1 MKENVTALG
10 RILTSLGQLG
20 RNASNYS
27 QTWGGGGGV
36 GVGVQG
42 SERGKRFLWIQ
53 DRKKK
58 KRNAPPVFEPLDGEP
73 GRFYFTVWGLGELDC
88 PKTQQ

>member
-1 MKENVTALG
+1 M
-10 RILTSLGQLG
+10 
-20 RNASNYS
+20 
-27 QTWGGGGGV
+27 GGGAYTRRGGA
-36 GVGVQG
+36 VQG

-58 KRNAPPVFEPLDGEP
+58 KRNAPPVSEPLDGEP
-73 GRFYFTVWGLGELDC
+73 GRFYFTVWGFGVLDC